1 MKILFTG
8 FEPFGKM
15 DKNPS
20 WELAEWVK
28 QEKFPGA
35 DVRAEGLPVIFQTC
49 AHKALEVIKSWKPD
63 VVLHFGVAAGRQ
75 TINIE
80 QTAINIEH
88 APYTPDNAGD
98 APADRCI
105 ESKGPDGIFATIP
118 VRKLTEDLQVA
129 GVPAEVSYSAGTYIC
144 NATLYKV
151 LRFIDEQKLPIKA
164 GFIHV
169 PVTPDMAC
177 GSNVPSMALDVQKR
191 AVTQLIASLVKEEEN
206 RD

>member
-49 AHKALEVIKSWKPD
+49 AHKALDIIKSWNPD

-80 QTAINIEH
+80 QTAVNIEH
-88 APYTPDNAGD
+88 APDTPDNAGD
-98 APADRCI
+98 APADRYI
-105 ESKGPDGIFATIP
+105 DSGGPDGIFATIP
-118 VRKLTEDLQVA
+118 VRNLTENLQEA
-129 GVPAEVSYSAGTYIC
+129 GIPAEVSYSAGTYIC
-144 NATLYKV
+144 NSTLYRV
-151 LRFIDEQKLPIKA
+151 LRFINDQELSVKA

-169 PVTPDMAC
+169 PVTPDMAS
-177 GSNVPSMALDVQKR
+177 GSSLPSMDLEVQKR
-191 AVTQLIASLVKEEEN
+191 AVTQLIATLVKEEEN